1 MSKFSNSVSPPGIDT
16 TPLAVAL
23 NGSAP
28 VTSPTRRKLIAA
40 GATACGAAAL
50 LAATPAHAD
59 VLDAL
64 KHFLYLDPIVLNYA
78 FEMEELECDFF
89 TRVIQ
94 SEVYPHLDAHERS
107 VLSVIA
113 MQDRSHF
120 EALDMARNKYGYKGA
135 THFET
140 MNAEASRRPRVFTYP
155 GNAFSSR
162 DNILNNAIEIKQNV
176 TWAYH
181 GAVDLVRDP
190 KLLAPAGAIA
200 GVEGRH
206 LVVLRELAGQDPV
219 PTPFEGQVSPQVI
232 GDRLAKYGFK
242 GGGKRIGGK

>member
-1 MSKFSNSVSPPGIDT
+1 MSKFSDTVSPPDAALPT
-16 TPLAVAL
+16 LAVAL
-23 NGSAP
+23 DGTEL
-28 VTSPTRRKLIAA
+28 VTSPARRKLIAA

-59 VLDAL
+59 LLDAL

-78 FEMEELECDFF
+78 FEMEELQCDFF
-89 TRVIQ
+89 SRVIQ
-94 SEVYPHLDAHERS
+94 SEMFPQMDSHERS
-107 VLSVIA
+107 ALNLIA
-113 MQDRSHF
+113 LQDRAHY
-120 EALDMARNKYGYKGA
+120 EALKIARDKYGYKGG

-140 MNAEASRRPRVFTYP
+140 PNASASRRPRVYTFNP
-155 GNAFSSR
+155 RAFSSR
-162 DNILNNAIEIKQNV
+162 EAMLHDAVDIKQNV

-206 LVVLRELAGQDPV
+206 LVVLREMSGLDPV
-219 PTPFEGQVSPQVI
+219 PTPFEGQVSPQTI
-232 GDRLAKYGFK
+232 GDRLAQYGFK
-242 GGGKRIGGK
+242 GGGMNRGQ